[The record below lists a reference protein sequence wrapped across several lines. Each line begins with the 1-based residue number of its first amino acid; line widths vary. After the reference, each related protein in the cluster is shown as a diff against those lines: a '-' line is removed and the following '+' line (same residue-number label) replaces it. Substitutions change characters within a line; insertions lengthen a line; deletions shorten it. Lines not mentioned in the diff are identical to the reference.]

1 MIIIGDNFVPFE
13 NISFISSIDD
23 IKNTKA
29 NSTLIFFYDAELLK
43 YSYENDLSS
52 AVIVTS
58 ITEAIYCNSLN
69 AKYIKANSTIIFDY
83 DEKTLEY
90 SYKNNL
96 SSAVVVSSIK
106 EAIYCNSLNVKYII
120 SEKNLA
126 CEIQKI
132 ADNYMYDSKNLVI
145 IDSNEEF
152 EQTTIAQIDGVIY
165 RELIN

>member
-1 MIIIGDNFVPFE
+1 MIIIGDKLIPFE
-13 NISFISSIDD
+13 EVIYIKNIEN

-29 NSTLIFFYDAELLK
+29 NSTIIFNYNEETLK
-43 YSYENDLSS
+43 YSYENELPV
-52 AVIVTS
+52 AVIV
-58 ITEAIYCNSLN
+58 
-69 AKYIKANSTIIFDY
+69 K
-83 DEKTLEY
+83 
-90 SYKNNL
+90 
-96 SSAVVVSSIK
+96 SIK
-106 EAIYCNSLNVKYII
+106 EAIYCNSLNIKYII

-152 EQTTIAQIDGVIY
+152 EQTAIAQIDGVIY

>member
-1 MIIIGDNFVPFE
+1 MIIIGDKLVPFE
-13 NISFISSIDD
+13 EVIYIKNIEN
-23 IKNTKA
+23 IKNT
-29 NSTLIFFYDAELLK
+29 
-43 YSYENDLSS
+43 
-52 AVIVTS
+52 
-58 ITEAIYCNSLN
+58 
-69 AKYIKANSTIIFDY
+69 KANSTIIFDY

>member
-1 MIIIGDNFVPFE
+1 MIIIGDKLVPFE
-13 NISFISSIDD
+13 EVIY
-23 IKNTKA
+23 IKNIE
-29 NSTLIFFYDAELLK
+29 NIK
-43 YSYENDLSS
+43 Y
-52 AVIVTS
+52 T
-58 ITEAIYCNSLN
+58 
-69 AKYIKANSTIIFDY
+69 KANSTIIFDY

-132 ADNYMYDSKNLVI
+132 ADNYMCDSKNLVI

-165 RELIN
+165 RELINQK

>member
-1 MIIIGDNFVPFE
+1 MIIIGDKLVPFE
-13 NISFISSIDD
+13 EVIY
-23 IKNTKA
+23 IKNIE
-29 NSTLIFFYDAELLK
+29 NIK
-43 YSYENDLSS
+43 Y
-52 AVIVTS
+52 T
-58 ITEAIYCNSLN
+58 
-69 AKYIKANSTIIFDY
+69 KANSTIIFDY

-132 ADNYMYDSKNLVI
+132 ADNYMYDTKNLVI

-165 RELIN
+165 RELINQK

>member
-1 MIIIGDNFVPFE
+1 MIIIGDKLVPFE
-13 NISFISSIDD
+13 EVIY
-23 IKNTKA
+23 IKNIE
-29 NSTLIFFYDAELLK
+29 NIK
-43 YSYENDLSS
+43 Y
-52 AVIVTS
+52 T
-58 ITEAIYCNSLN
+58 
-69 AKYIKANSTIIFDY
+69 KANSTIIFDY

-145 IDSNEEF
+145 INSNEEF
-152 EQTTIAQIDGVIY
+152 EQTAIAQIDGVIY

>member
-1 MIIIGDNFVPFE
+1 MIIIGDKLVPFE
-13 NISFISSIDD
+13 EVIY
-23 IKNTKA
+23 IKNIE
-29 NSTLIFFYDAELLK
+29 NIK
-43 YSYENDLSS
+43 Y
-52 AVIVTS
+52 T
-58 ITEAIYCNSLN
+58 
-69 AKYIKANSTIIFDY
+69 KANSTIIFDY

-96 SSAVVVSSIK
+96 SSAVIVSSIK

-145 IDSNEEF
+145 INSNEEF
-152 EQTTIAQIDGVIY
+152 EQTAIAQIDGVIY

>member
-1 MIIIGDNFVPFE
+1 MIIIGDKLVPFE
-13 NISFISSIDD
+13 EVIYIKNIEN
-23 IKNTKA
+23 IKNT
-29 NSTLIFFYDAELLK
+29 
-43 YSYENDLSS
+43 
-52 AVIVTS
+52 
-58 ITEAIYCNSLN
+58 
-69 AKYIKANSTIIFDY
+69 KANSTIIFDY

-96 SSAVVVSSIK
+96 SSAVIVSSIK
-106 EAIYCNSLNVKYII
+106 ESIYCNSLNVKYII

-126 CEIQKI
+126 SEIQKI

-165 RELIN
+165 RELMN

>member
-1 MIIIGDNFVPFE
+1 MIIIGDKLVPFE
-13 NISFISSIDD
+13 EVIY
-23 IKNTKA
+23 IKNIE
-29 NSTLIFFYDAELLK
+29 NIK
-43 YSYENDLSS
+43 Y
-52 AVIVTS
+52 T
-58 ITEAIYCNSLN
+58 
-69 AKYIKANSTIIFDY
+69 KANSTIIFDY
-83 DEKTLEY
+83 DEKILEY

-145 IDSNEEF
+145 INSNEEF

-165 RELIN
+165 RELMN

>member
-1 MIIIGDNFVPFE
+1 MIILGDKNLPYE
-13 NISFISSIDD
+13 NISFISSIEE
-23 IKNTKA
+23 IVNTKA
-29 NSTLIFFYDAELLK
+29 NSTLLFFYNLELLK
-43 YSYENDLSS
+43 YSYENELSS
-52 AVIVTS
+52 AVI
-58 ITEAIYCNSLN
+58 
-69 AKYIKANSTIIFDY
+69 
-83 DEKTLEY
+83 
-90 SYKNNL
+90 
-96 SSAVVVSSIK
+96 VSSIK

-165 RELIN
+165 RELMN

>member
-1 MIIIGDNFVPFE
+1 MIIIGDKLVPFE
-13 NISFISSIDD
+13 EVIY
-23 IKNTKA
+23 IKN
-29 NSTLIFFYDAELLK
+29 I
-43 YSYENDLSS
+43 ENIKD
-52 AVIVTS
+52 T
-58 ITEAIYCNSLN
+58 
-69 AKYIKANSTIIFDY
+69 KANSTIIFDY

-96 SSAVVVSSIK
+96 SSAVIVSSIK
-106 EAIYCNSLNVKYII
+106 ESIYCNSLNVKYII

-126 CEIQKI
+126 SEIQKI

-165 RELIN
+165 RELMN